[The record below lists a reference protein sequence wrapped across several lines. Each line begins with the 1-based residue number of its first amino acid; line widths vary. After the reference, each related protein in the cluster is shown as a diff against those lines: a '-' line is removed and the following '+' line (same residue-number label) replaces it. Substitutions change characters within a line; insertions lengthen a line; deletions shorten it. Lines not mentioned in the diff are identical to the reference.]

1 MALISCL
8 ECKAEISDKAKSCP
22 KCGAPAMVE
31 QINRKPKKMTVA
43 GLFGRSIL
51 ISLGFLLLMGPAS
64 FLVGA
69 AFFVIGILIMVGRKA
84 NGET

>member
-22 KCGAPAMVE
+22 KCGAPAMEE
-31 QINRKPKKMTVA
+31 QNKRKQKMTVA

-84 NGET
+84 NDET